1 MAIELERSPR
11 TIARDIFFLK
21 REMGAP
27 IEYSPREHRYY
38 FTDSD
43 WEIPYW
49 VSSRKDMLALIV
61 GAKVLESIQGDPM
74 SIKLRALPLDEFGSI
89 EAAAERFMFRA
100 RPARSI
106 RPDTW
111 MTLALA
117 TAEKRVCHVCY
128 HSPRR
133 GASDTFRGY
142 PYMMANI
149 EGEWY
154 VWVYHPKEKRLRQL
168 IVAYIRRVDSGDDR
182 FNLPGDFDADKLLKN
197 TFGKYV
203 HGAQAKTR
211 KVVLLFD
218 ADIGHYIR
226 DNQWHPEQRV
236 SRYKPDGR
244 TRLEFPY
251 VSDNDLFYWILGFG
265 GSVEVLK
272 PKSLRNKI
280 QKEIHRMRERYGDAG

>member
-1 MAIELERSPR
+1 
-11 TIARDIFFLK
+11 
-21 REMGAP
+21 
-27 IEYSPREHRYY
+27 
-38 FTDSD
+38 
-43 WEIPYW
+43 
-49 VSSRKDMLALIV
+49 
-61 GAKVLESIQGDPM
+61 
-74 SIKLRALPLDEFGSI
+74 
-89 EAAAERFMFRA
+89 
-100 RPARSI
+100 
-106 RPDTW
+106 
-111 MTLALA
+111 
-117 TAEKRVCHVCY
+117 
-128 HSPRR
+128 
-133 GASDTFRGY
+133 
-142 PYMMANI
+142 MMANI